1 MVIDLTNEAI
11 EKLLEKTSDNKNI
24 RIGVKSSGCNGFKY
38 LFDYLK
44 DDPKED
50 DIEMNYGKFSI
61 WIDQP
66 SVEYLYGM
74 TLDYQVDGI
83 INEGFTFINPNAS
96 AYCGCGESFT
106 LKV

>member
-11 EKLLEKTSDNKNI
+11 TKLLEKTTENKNI
-24 RIGVKSSGCNGFKY
+24 KIGVKTTGCSGFQY
-38 LFDYLK
+38 LFDYLNG
-44 DDPKED
+44 DPIED
-50 DIEMNYGKFSI
+50 DIELNYGKFSI

-74 TLDYQVDGI
+74 TLDYQI
-83 INEGFTFINPNAS
+83 NEINEGFIFINPNAK

-106 LKV
+106 I